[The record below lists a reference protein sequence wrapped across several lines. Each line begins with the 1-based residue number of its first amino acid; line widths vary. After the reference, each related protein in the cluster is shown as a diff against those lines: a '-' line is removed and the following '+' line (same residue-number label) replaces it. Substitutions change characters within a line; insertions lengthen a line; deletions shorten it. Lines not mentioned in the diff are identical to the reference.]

1 MAAVIMIIVYVI
13 DVDATSLMMDET
25 SRRVVDE
32 ACCSGRRSN
41 NDPT

>member
-1 MAAVIMIIVYVI
+1 MMAAVIMIIVNVI

-32 ACCSGRRSN
+32 A
-41 NDPT
+41 

>member
-1 MAAVIMIIVYVI
+1 MSAVIMIIVVVHVI

-32 ACCSGRRSN
+32 A
-41 NDPT
+41 

>member
-1 MAAVIMIIVYVI
+1 MAAVIMIIVNVI

-32 ACCSGRRSN
+32 A
-41 NDPT
+41 